1 MINFKKLFCSIA
13 AAATFTVNLSP
24 TIFAAKKIG
33 HVEVEN
39 NLQTGDIT
47 ISIKEFEKDRKT
59 PYDTKKPKTVLPGQY
74 VDKVVQIHNEAEDAW
89 IRVTAEWDL
98 QESGVAMDTSMLVL
112 SNPEKWKR
120 VGDYWYYLEP
130 VPNGKYA
137 EFIEGFRVPNFG
149 NEVSDLGFGLNIMA
163 DAVQMKNFTPD
174 FDDDVDP
181 WNGTIIEY
189 CEHREPYDFGEED
202 DAEFAIEF
210 RGGAE
215 GLVRMVD
222 GKVGEEDFFQNWRN
236 LMPGD
241 TVTGKFKVTDKYN
254 LDVEIFFST
263 ESDADDELIS
273 TLTLTITDDEGN
285 VVFNGPMSTVI
296 DKPVSLGQFGLNS
309 EKVYDFTV
317 SVPTWLQN
325 RFSLLGTHT
334 KWIFDVYT
342 DDEVNLPETGGS
354 GFNGIV
360 ISIGALLIIA
370 ALACVRKEAFGSED

>member
-1 MINFKKLFCSIA
+1 MISFKKLLCGFA
-13 AAATFTVNLSP
+13 AAAVFTASLSP
-24 TIFAAKKIG
+24 TIFAAKNIG

-39 NLQTGDIT
+39 NLQTGDIR
-47 ISIKEFEKDRKT
+47 ISIKELEGDHKT
-59 PYDTKKPKTVLPGQY
+59 PYDMENPKTVLPGQP
-74 VDKVVQIHNEAEDAW
+74 VDKVVQVHNEAEEAW
-89 IRVTAEWDL
+89 IRVKADWDS
-98 QESGVAMDTSMLVL
+98 QENGVAMDTSMLVL
-112 SNPEKWKR
+112 SKSEKWKR
-120 VGDYWYYLEP
+120 VGDYWYYLDP
-130 VPNGKYA
+130 VPNGEYA

-149 NEVSDLGFGLNIMA
+149 NEVSDLGFGLNITA
-163 DAVQMKNFTPD
+163 EAVQTEHFTPN

-181 WNGTIIEY
+181 WNGTMIEY
-189 CEHREPYDFGEED
+189 CVHEEDYDFGEEGS
-202 DAEFAIEF
+202 AEFAIEF

-222 GKVGEEDFFQNWRN
+222 GKDGEDDFFQNWRN

-273 TLTLTITDDEGN
+273 TLTLTITDEDGN

-296 DKPVSLGQFGLNS
+296 DNPVSLGKFVNGS

-325 RFSLLGTHT
+325 RFSLLNTHT

-342 DDEVNLPETGGS
+342 EDEVNLPATGGK
-354 GFNGIV
+354 GFSV
-360 ISIGALLIIA
+360 IMISAGTLLVIA
-370 ALACVRKEAFGSED
+370 ALAYVRKGAFGSEA

>member
-1 MINFKKLFCSIA
+1 MISFKKLLCGLA
-13 AAATFTVNLSP
+13 AAAVLTASFSP
-24 TIFAAKKIG
+24 AIFAAKNIG
-33 HVEVEN
+33 HVEVTN
-39 NLQTGDIT
+39 NLKTGDIR
-47 ISIKEFEKDRKT
+47 ISIKELEGDRKT
-59 PYDTKKPKTVLPGQY
+59 PYDMVNPKTVLPGQP
-74 VDKVVQIHNEAEDAW
+74 VDKVVQVHNEAEEAW
-89 IRVTAEWDL
+89 IRVTAEWDS
-98 QESGVAMDTSMLVL
+98 QGNGVAMDTSMLVL
-112 SNPEKWKR
+112 SDPEKWKR

-149 NEVSDLGFGLNIMA
+149 NEVSELGFDLYITA
-163 DAVQMKNFTPD
+163 EAVQSKNFTPN

-181 WNGTIIEY
+181 WNGTLIEY
-189 CEHREPYDFGEED
+189 CEHHEPYDFGEED

-222 GKVGEEDFFQNWRN
+222 GKDGEEDFFRNWRN

-241 TVTGKFKVTDKYN
+241 TVTGQFRVTDKYN
-254 LDVEIFFST
+254 LPVEIFFST

-273 TLTLTITDDEGN
+273 TLTLTITDNDGN

-296 DKPVSLGQFGLNS
+296 DNPVSLGKFGLNS

-325 RFSLLGTHT
+325 RFSLLETHT

-342 DDEVNLPETGGS
+342 EDEVNLPATGGK
-354 GFNGIV
+354 GFSEIA
-360 ISIGALLIIA
+360 ISLGALLIIA
-370 ALACVRKEAFGSED
+370 ALVRVRKGAFGSEA